1 MITIPSSVNTALAS
15 STYRTSL
22 LVHLPG
28 VGFKITDNHKPITY
42 NSTTYT
48 TSDEVVLKTS
58 NINRTTDI
66 AANSYTLTFA
76 GADKSAYQEY
86 TNSGTD
92 YVRHVG
98 KTGYTNS
105 GTDYVRHVGKT
116 GTLYLAFLDDN
127 YELLDS
133 GSVIELYTGVVDTW
147 ELNETATTS
156 EFSVKLSSHWAT
168 FEVTNGRYTNSS
180 SQQEYYA
187 GDEIFKYS
195 HQEKLPIKWGS

>member
-1 MITIPSSVNTALAS
+1 MITIPNSVSTALAA

-28 VGFKITDNHKPITY
+28 AGFKITDNHKPITY

-48 TSDEVVLKTS
+48 TSDEIVLKTS
-58 NINRTTDI
+58 NVNRTTDI

-76 GADKSAYQEY
+76 GADKSAYQE
-86 TNSGTD
+86 
-92 YVRHVG
+92 
-98 KTGYTNS
+98 YTNS

-147 ELNETATTS
+147 ELNETSTTS